1 LHQSNQRLSLQRINY
16 GSEADSLRQEACQKI
31 SELRSNDEQR
41 FPPENSA
48 DGKTKIEKRGP
59 PKKSRKTGE

>member
-1 LHQSNQRLSLQRINY
+1 LERINY

-31 SELRSNDEQR
+31 SKRKSNDEQS

-48 DGKTKIEKRGP
+48 DGKPKYKSEDHHKTRRTKE
-59 PKKSRKTGE
+59 